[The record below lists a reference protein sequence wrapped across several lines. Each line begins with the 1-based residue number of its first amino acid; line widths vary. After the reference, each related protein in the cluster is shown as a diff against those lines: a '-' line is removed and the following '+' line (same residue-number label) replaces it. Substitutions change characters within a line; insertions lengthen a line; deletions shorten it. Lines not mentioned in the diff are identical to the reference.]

1 MSFVHLHLHTH
12 YSFLQGLGDPEAF
25 VMRAKELGM
34 PALAITDTNNLH
46 GAFEFYLLCKKKGIK
61 PIIGVEVFICEQG
74 QKYNA
79 RDTKVYSL
87 ILLAKNFNGY
97 KNLIQL
103 TTRAYL
109 DGNVASKAQ
118 IDFPLLEKYAQD
130 TIALSGDLVSELAQH
145 VVSGKDNTFLL
156 ERIRYYQ
163 TVFGKENYF
172 LEIGEHPDRGPQGAY
187 NQRLVELSKLSGAP
201 LVGSND
207 VHYSRIEDA
216 EAQDFLSCI
225 GSGRRLDD
233 PDRRTLIDGNYA
245 LRPAEEM
252 QELFAY
258 APEACTNTMKI
269 MEMIDIEIPHGK
281 PLLPVYKLNEK
292 EIVRKEH
299 YKAIY
304 PTDFETLT
312 DQEWLLRWTC
322 YEGLNTRYGF
332 TLTDENIADCV
343 HKEIRAEIPTLKE
356 LSPADLIEL
365 PKTWRNEKKEAVYQN
380 FTTEQKA
387 IFDRLEYELAVVH
400 LMGFDGYFVIVA
412 DFIRWAREH
421 DIPVGPGR

>member
-1 MSFVHLHLHTH
+1 
-12 YSFLQGLGDPEAF
+12 
-25 VMRAKELGM
+25 
-34 PALAITDTNNLH
+34 
-46 GAFEFYLLCKKKGIK
+46 
-61 PIIGVEVFICEQG
+61 
-74 QKYNA
+74 
-79 RDTKVYSL
+79 
-87 ILLAKNFNGY
+87 
-97 KNLIQL
+97 
-103 TTRAYL
+103 
-109 DGNVASKAQ
+109 
-118 IDFPLLEKYAQD
+118 
-130 TIALSGDLVSELAQH
+130 
-145 VVSGKDNTFLL
+145 
-156 ERIRYYQ
+156 
-163 TVFGKENYF
+163 
-172 LEIGEHPDRGPQGAY
+172 
-187 NQRLVELSKLSGAP
+187 
-201 LVGSND
+201 
-207 VHYSRIEDA
+207 VHYARIEDA

-258 APEACTNTMKI
+258 APEACENTMKI

-292 EIVRKEH
+292 EVVRKEH

-322 YEGLNTRYGF
+322 YEGLNNRYSF
-332 TLTDENIADCV
+332 TLNDENIADCV
-343 HKEIRAEIPTLKE
+343 HKEIRADIPTLKE

-365 PKTWRNEKKEAVYQN
+365 PKTWRNDKKEAVYQN